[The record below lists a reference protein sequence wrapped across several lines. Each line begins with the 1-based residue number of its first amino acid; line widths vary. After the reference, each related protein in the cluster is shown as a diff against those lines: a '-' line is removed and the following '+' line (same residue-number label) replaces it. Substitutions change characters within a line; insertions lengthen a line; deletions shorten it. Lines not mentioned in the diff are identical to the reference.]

1 VRRGCQSTLKMARI
15 WLKRLKNTRLK
26 FDSILFTGESPV
38 DEGNSF
44 LERKTQ
50 NQMFMDS
57 IIFY

>member
-1 VRRGCQSTLKMARI
+1 MARI